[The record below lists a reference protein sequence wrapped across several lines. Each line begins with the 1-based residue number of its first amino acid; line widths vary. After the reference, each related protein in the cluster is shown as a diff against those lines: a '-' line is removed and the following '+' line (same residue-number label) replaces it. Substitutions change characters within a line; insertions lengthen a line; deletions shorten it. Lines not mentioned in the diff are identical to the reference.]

1 MKLKETHAL
10 KRQLP
15 LESIEGKYQWRSAQW
30 GGFHV
35 SFQKA
40 LADMDFA
47 PLRKDEPDGMCQARQ
62 WGYVLKGKM
71 IVRYKDHEEVINA
84 KEAYYLA
91 PGHITFV
98 VKGTELLEL
107 TPKADIERPKDMTT
121 TNTQTKRA
129 KKKADTKRARAFS

>member
-1 MKLKETHAL
+1 MKRKATHAL
-10 KRQLP
+10 RRQLP

-47 PLRKDEPDGMCQARQ
+47 PLRKEEPDGMCQARQ
-62 WGYVLKGKM
+62 WGYVFKGKM
-71 IVRYKDHEEVINA
+71 IVRYKDHEEVVNA
-84 KEAYYLA
+84 REAYYLA
-91 PGHITFV
+91 PGHVTFV

-107 TPKADIERPKDMTT
+107 TPKADIDGPRH
-121 TNTQTKRA
+121 TNSMSIPTKKA
-129 KKKADTKRARAFS
+129 KKKTGPKKNAASD

>member
-1 MKLKETHAL
+1 MKRKATHAL

-15 LESIEGKYQWRSAQW
+15 MESMDSKYQWRSAQW

-40 LADMDFA
+40 LADLDFA
-47 PLRKDEPDGMCQARQ
+47 PLNKEEPNGMCHGHH

-91 PGHITFV
+91 PGHISFI
-98 VKGTELLEL
+98 VKGTEVLEL
-107 TPKADIERPKDMTT
+107 TPNADIERPKEITT
-121 TNTQTKRA
+121 MNLQTRKTG
-129 KKKADTKRARAFS
+129 KKAGTKKNTRV

>member
-1 MKLKETHAL
+1 MKCKATHAL

-15 LESIEGKYQWRSAQW
+15 LESIEGKYQWSSAEW

-47 PLRKDEPDGMCQARQ
+47 PLREEEPDGMCQAPQ

-71 IVRYKDHEEVINA
+71 IVRYKDREEVVNA

-107 TPKADIERPKDMTT
+107 TPKADIQKPKEMATASF
-121 TNTQTKRA
+121 QTGKI
-129 KKKADTKRARAFS
+129 KKLAHRRTRTSG